1 MAILEGVKRES
12 FISAEEGADIYL
24 TMDMYGRNGVIPLEM
39 AGPIKNIEGV
49 LKVLPRAI
57 SRIYIEGRLA
67 VLLGLPEE
75 DLIEKVRLING
86 NPPKEGEVV
95 IGRGLAEEMR
105 LRTGDTIS
113 LGVRII
119 GIVDHVP
126 YVVKRQLKI
135 SGIFDA
141 RAGIWT
147 SNLILINL
155 NEMISLYEM
164 EGFVTDMAIY
174 VKPGQMSKV
183 AQELQKLN
191 SYFRIQTKDLVKDYL
206 DRGFNTKGG
215 IFLLLYTVAFAI
227 GIPAITVSSGLGLSE
242 RRREIGIFKA
252 LGWRTSEVMEMVFFE
267 SLILSLL
274 SVPLAFITSFVWAK
288 VFNAPLIGQIFIP
301 GAGNLPS
308 FQIPSS
314 FLPMPLILSFLISI
328 VITTVGSIYT
338 TWRASIV
345 PPVEAMR

>member
-49 LKVLPRAI
+49 VKVLPRAI

-86 NPPKEGEVV
+86 TPPKEGEVV

-119 GIVDHVP
+119 GIVDYVP

-252 LGWRTSEVMEMVFFE
+252 LGWRTLEVMEMVFFE

-274 SVPLAFITSFVWAK
+274 SVPLAFITSFVWTK

-314 FLPMPLILSFLISI
+314 FLPMPLIISFLISI